1 MAEEVMGPN
10 VSNRPWKNVRTH
22 RASAIVQRPDRKNVE
37 VQQDDKLRLQRL
49 KELES
54 QLKSDRAA
62 ERRARNEKRR
72 LKEEKKKENEI
83 KHAIKHQGAVY
94 VDTRKVRK
102 MDLKARKQ
110 LMKVSAEIIQ
120 ERFGKKH

>member
-1 MAEEVMGPN
+1 MLK
-10 VSNRPWKNVRTH
+10 SNRTTSLDSRFVFLQHLFP
-22 RASAIVQRPDRKNVE
+22 PDSHTT
-37 VQQDDKLRLQRL
+37 QRL